1 MATNSY
7 TDGVLIIYTGGT
19 IGSVRSDP
27 KDPMS
32 PLVPGKMEDILN
44 SLPGYMPR
52 DKKIALGDKA
62 IRLDAVALKNPI
74 DSSNISAKDWQEM
87 AGLIKKHYEE
97 YEGFV
102 LTHGTDTM
110 AYTGSALAFMLEN
123 LAKPVIITGS
133 QLPIGETRSDAVQNV
148 VTAIEFAAARSLGHT
163 VVPEVS
169 VLFHNELF
177 RGCRLR
183 KVSASGYRGFDS
195 PNLPALGEAGEHI
208 KVRTESI
215 RHLSEKPTRLNVAMG
230 LDMDIMSLDIFPGIK
245 PEVLRAIFDTQGLKG
260 VILKTFGTGNAPTTE
275 EFLKEIE
282 YGVKE
287 KGLLFVNVTQCLQG
301 EVEQGNYDVSAGLLT
316 AGVISGLDMTPEAAL
331 TKMAMILGKGLKGG
345 RRDEADMMQLN
356 LCGEQ
361 RASVYNVH
369 FRPRDAENS
378 ETMWP
383 VTLQDEAGPLVLG
396 QDNDVFQGHMQGN
409 APYKEKQLDLAFLR
423 LLGIKSKDGKRGRL
437 DFKVYLDEP
446 NATEKS
452 PEEGPSYLGTV
463 SKRFT
468 SDTDNVILDI
478 TRSAEQLI
486 DMGRNLELTL
496 VPLGGSDI
504 EIQNAHIALITR
516 D

>member
-1 MATNSY
+1 MATSSY

-32 PLVPGKMEDILN
+32 PLIPGEMKDILN
-44 SLPGYMPR
+44 SLPGYMAR

-62 IRLDAVALKNPI
+62 IRLDAVALEKPI

-87 AGLIKKHYEE
+87 AGLIKKHYEK

-110 AYTGSALAFMLEN
+110 AYTSSCLAFMLEN

-148 VTAIEFAAARSLGHT
+148 VTAIEFAAARSLGHP
-163 VVPEVS
+163 VVPEVC
-169 VLFHNELF
+169 VWFHNELF

-195 PNLPALGEAGEHI
+195 PNLLPLGNAGEHI
-208 KVRTESI
+208 KVRTELAYRAPDKS
-215 RHLSEKPTRLNVAMG
+215 PRLNVAMD
-230 LDMDIMSLDIFPGIK
+230 LDMDLMSLEIFPGIK
-245 PEVLRAIFDTQGLKG
+245 PEVLRAIFDTPGLKG
-260 VILKTFGTGNAPTTE
+260 VVLKTFGTGNAPTTR

-282 YGVKE
+282 YGVRE
-287 KGLLFVNVTQCLQG
+287 KGLLIVNVTQCMQG
-301 EVEQGNYDVSAGLLT
+301 EVEQGLYEVSAGLLG
-316 AGVISGLDMTPEAAL
+316 AGVVSGLDMTPEAAL
-331 TKMAMILGKGLKGG
+331 TKMAMVLGKRLEG

-356 LCGEQ
+356 LRGEQ
-361 RASVYNVH
+361 RASIYNVH
-369 FRPRDAENS
+369 FRPRNMENDES
-378 ETMWP
+378 WP
-383 VTLQDEAGPLVLG
+383 VTLQDEVGPLILE
-396 QDNDVFQGHMQGN
+396 QDGDIFQGHLQGD
-409 APYKEKQLDLAFLR
+409 ASYKDKQLKQAFLR
-423 LLGIKSKDGKRGRL
+423 LLGLKSKDGKRGRL
-437 DFKVYLDEP
+437 DFKVYLDEAD
-446 NATEKS
+446 ATENS
-452 PEEGPSYLGTV
+452 PEEGLTYLGTI

-468 SDTDNVILDI
+468 SDIDNVILDI
-478 TRSAEQLI
+478 TPSAEQLI
-486 DMGRNLELTL
+486 DMKHNPELTL